1 MKKINSYLPWT
12 LRIIIFILFIL
23 SGVAKMVP
31 IWAFEKQL
39 VDLEIVTWCQ
49 APYFA
54 RLIIALELAIG
65 IAILQP
71 HFLKRIII
79 PITILLL
86 VAFCI
91 HLSIQ
96 MVQFG
101 PMNGNCGCFGQLI
114 PMTPL
119 EAFIKNILTIGFLI
133 YLYKHVHEKEK
144 GQNKWIYPSVIF
156 LAAVVFMFVAFPFK
170 ACSGESEASATAVTD
185 TVLQQII
192 PHAPDSL
199 QRKIMTEKPTAE
211 VNENNTDSTKKITA
225 KKDSVPAQH
234 KTAEPKKVTS
244 RFSKHPT
251 FGDKTVNLDEG
262 KKIICFFAAGCD
274 HCRATAKE
282 ICSMSKGDQFP
293 EVYIF
298 FMDEETFLIEEFFK
312 EAQCKFPYQI
322 LDIPEFW
329 TQLGTG
335 STTPGVFYLWNGN
348 IIKSYEGITE
358 RKFNGKE
365 LSKIID
371 KGMN

>member
-1 MKKINSYLPWT
+1 MKKITSYLPWT
-12 LRIIIFILFIL
+12 IRIIIFILFIL

-54 RLIIALELAIG
+54 RFIIGLELAIG

-79 PITILLL
+79 PITTLLL
-86 VAFCI
+86 IAFCI

-96 MVQFG
+96 MYQFG
-101 PMNGNCGCFGQLI
+101 PNNGNCGCFGQLI

-119 EAFIKNILTIGFLI
+119 EAFIKNVLTIGLLV
-133 YLYKHVHEKEK
+133 YLYKHVKEKEK
-144 GQNKWIYPSVIF
+144 GQNKLIYPSVIL
-156 LAAVVFMFVAFPFK
+156 LAAVVFMFIAFPFK
-170 ACSGESEASATAVTD
+170 ACSGDTTEAVQAQADSSLKEMLPT
-185 TVLQQII
+185 
-192 PHAPDSL
+192 APDSL
-199 QRKIMTEKPTAE
+199 QQKIDAENPLPEKAVSAADT
-211 VNENNTDSTKKITA
+211 TKKITT
-225 KKDSVPAQH
+225 KKDSIPA
-234 KTAEPKKVTS
+234 KPKKAEPKKVIS

-262 KKIICFFAAGCD
+262 KKIVCFFAAGCD

-282 ICSMSKGDQFP
+282 ICSMSKGANFP
-293 EVYIF
+293 EVYIC

-329 TQLGTG
+329 TMLGTG

-365 LSKIID
+365 MLKII
-371 KGMN
+371 NNE

>member
-1 MKKINSYLPWT
+1 MKKIKSYLPWT
-12 LRIIIFILFIL
+12 IRIIIFILFIL

-39 VDLEIVTWCQ
+39 VDLGIVTWCQ

-79 PITILLL
+79 PLTTLLL

-96 MVQFG
+96 MYQNG

-119 EAFIKNILTIGFLI
+119 EAFIKNILTIGLLI
-133 YLYKHVHEKEK
+133 YLYRNVTEKEK
-144 GQNKWIYPSVIF
+144 GQNKWIYPGLIF
-156 LAAVVFMFVAFPFK
+156 LAAVIFMFVKFPFK
-170 ACSGESEASATAVTD
+170 PCSGESETVPVAGAD

-192 PHAPDSL
+192 PHTSSDSI
-199 QRKIMTEKPTAE
+199 QRKVITE
-211 VNENNTDSTKKITA
+211 NTLPEKSISTVDDTKKITA
-225 KKDSVPAQH
+225 KKDSVPVQH
-234 KTAEPKKVTS
+234 AKAEPKKVIS

-262 KKIICFFAAGCD
+262 KKIVCFFAAGCD

-282 ICSMSKGDQFP
+282 IGSLSKGDKFP
-293 EVYIF
+293 EVYIY

-329 TQLGTG
+329 TMLGAG

-348 IIKSYEGITE
+348 IIKSYEGITDH
-358 RKFNGKE
+358 KFNGKE
-365 LSKIID
+365 LSKKLAND
-371 KGMN
+371 N